1 MKLQKQIEELISKNS
16 DDFEV
21 SKIIK
26 KEINLYLNSLDSTFE
41 KDFGK
46 SFLVKHTK
54 TTDYF
59 IITMYKY
66 IIRKYFGD
74 YAPLINSI
82 PITIV
87 ALGSYAREQLC
98 VYSDIDLMII
108 YEKTPG
114 YNVQEIISSFL
125 QLAWDSSLK
134 LGHRVHTLDDL
145 FNASLKDHTI
155 KTALIES
162 RYICGSKF
170 LWTKSENELSKIRK
184 YNQKEYIKNKIDEF
198 NDRKNQTLLNMQ
210 PNIKT
215 SVGGLRDVNT
225 LYWILNVLYGV
236 KRIKDAVPSV
246 IKESEYKEIILS
258 VEFLYR
264 VRTALH
270 LSAKKKEDRLILE
283 LIPNVAKKFNLNEQ
297 KLIKKTFQAM
307 LNIQVFSQILIKRLT
322 SPLFFDKQNI
332 KKLKNN
338 KLYNNIFVCQNTI
351 YTSMKPQKVNL
362 EDILNN
368 IIKFHHEDF
377 KYDISFINYLLNCN
391 LTKPNPQNFYKIV
404 KKLFYKK
411 YLYEIFL
418 AFFYAKI
425 IDKIIPPLK
434 KVICLAQFD
443 GYHEYPVDIHS
454 IRTLK
459 FLENIED
466 SFIKELYINLS
477 NEEKALLKIV
487 ALCHDSGKGRK
498 KDHSLLGSA
507 IVKNFL
513 TQLQFDQEYILDG
526 ALLVKYHTLMSNIA
540 NHEDIYSEKVIFSFI
555 HKLKKPKILDLLYIL
570 TYVDIN
576 AVTKKRY
583 STFQANLLKELYLT
597 SKKAFLNTKRI
608 GEAGKREQKEKLL
621 KKDQSFLNLN
631 RTLKKKILSI
641 ESNLLFFKYSPTQI
655 VNIAKWVS
663 NLKAPYEYY
672 IENNTHL
679 SISIIRNQELNLGYL
694 LAKLSNLDVVNM
706 DIYKIFNKVKYFR
719 VDFLEKVEPEEIFY
733 VQEIIKNSFNMEAK
747 AKLTKPIIFKDEID
761 IDCNHSQTYAR
772 MSINCKN
779 QKGLLANIIS
789 IFDDLGIDIA
799 SAKIQTIKNRA
810 RNMFLIQK
818 NGKFCSNEELIIK
831 KLVSIGV

>member
-1 MKLQKQIEELISKNS
+1 MKLQKKIEDIISKNG

-21 SKIIK
+21 SKVIK
-26 KEINLYLNSLDSTFE
+26 HEITSYLNSLDHTFS

-54 TTDYF
+54 TTDNF
-59 IITMYKY
+59 IVIMYKY

-114 YNVQEIISSFL
+114 YNLQEIISSFL

-145 FNASLKDHTI
+145 FEASLKDHTI

-184 YNQKEYIKNKIDEF
+184 YQQKEYIEIKINEY
-198 NDRKNQTLLNMQ
+198 NERHKKSMLNMQ
-210 PNIKT
+210 PNIKSST
-215 SVGGLRDVNT
+215 GGLRDINT
-225 LYWILNVLYGV
+225 LYWILNSLYGA
-236 KRIKDAVPSV
+236 KKIKDVTPTIISD
-246 IKESEYKEIILS
+246 KEYKEIIVA

-270 LSAKKKEDRLILE
+270 LSAKKKEDRLLLE
-283 LIPNVAKKFNLNEQ
+283 LIPSVAKRFNLNEQ
-297 KLIKKTFQAM
+297 KLIKKTFQSM
-307 LNIQVFSQILIKRLT
+307 LNIQVLSKILIKRLT
-322 SPLFFDKQNI
+322 SAIFFKQENI
-332 KKLKNN
+332 QKLKHA
-338 KLYNNIFVCQNTI
+338 KLYNHIFLCQNTI
-351 YTSMKPQKVNL
+351 YSSMHPKKDHL
-362 EDILNN
+362 EK
-368 IIKFHHEDF
+368 IINSIIIFHKKNF
-377 KYDISFINYLLNCN
+377 KYDISFIYYLMSCDTSKIN
-391 LTKPNPQNFYKIV
+391 LPSFNMAV
-404 KKLFYKK
+404 KRLFYKEF
-411 YLYEIFL
+411 LYELFL

-425 IDKIIPPLK
+425 IDKVVPPLR

-466 SFIKELYINLS
+466 DFIKNIYLNLTDD
-477 NEEKALLKIV
+477 EKALLKIV

-513 TQLQFDQEYILDG
+513 KQLQFSTTHIEYG

-540 NHEDIYSEKVIFSFI
+540 NQEDIYSEKVVFSFI
-555 HKLKKPKILDLLYIL
+555 HKLQKPKILDLLYIL

-583 STFQANLLKELYLT
+583 STFQANLIKELYIA
-597 SKKAFLNTKRI
+597 SKEAFTNTKRI

-621 KKDQSFLNLN
+621 KKDKEFIKLN

-641 ESNLLFFKYSPTQI
+641 ESNLLFFKYSPSQI
-655 VNIAKWVS
+655 VKIALWASKLDQPYAYHVENS
-663 NLKAPYEYY
+663 TNL
-672 IENNTHL
+672 T
-679 SISIIRNQELNLGYL
+679 ISIIRVNELNLGYL
-694 LAKLSNLDVVNM
+694 LAKLSNLDVVSM
-706 DIYKIFNKVKYFR
+706 DIYKIFNKIKYFR
-719 VDFLEKVEPEEIFY
+719 VDFLEKVEEH
-733 VQEIIKNSFNMEAK
+733 EIIYIEKVIHESFNMNAK
-747 AKLTKPIIFKDEID
+747 AKLKKPIIYKDEIE
-761 IDCNHSQTYAR
+761 INCNHSKTYAR
-772 MSINCKN
+772 MSIDCKN

-799 SAKIQTIKNRA
+799 SSKIQTIKNRA
-810 RNMFLIQK
+810 KNMFLIQK
-818 NGKFCSNEELIIK
+818 NGKFCSNEELILN
-831 KLVSIGV
+831 KLISTGV